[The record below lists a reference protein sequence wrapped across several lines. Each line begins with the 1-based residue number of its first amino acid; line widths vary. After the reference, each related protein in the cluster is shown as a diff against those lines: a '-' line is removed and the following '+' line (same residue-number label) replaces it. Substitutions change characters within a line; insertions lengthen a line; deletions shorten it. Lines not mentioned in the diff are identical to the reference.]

1 MTRFGILF
9 TLSFAVTS
17 LFAGEAIQLPE
28 PQKTGGKPFMEVL
41 AARKTNRRTRGVKP
55 TEQQLAD
62 LLWAANG
69 INREDGKRT
78 APSAMNR
85 QAVELAVLT
94 EDGFFTYDPKAN
106 QLIPVSCDDAVSEQ
120 RRNASAVVVM
130 YYKTDAQSRDNILSD
145 VGFVGQ
151 NLYLYCASQ
160 DWPTVFTGAL
170 DRKVYADALG
180 REESEILYAQ
190 RIGIPEGAD

>member
-1 MTRFGILF
+1 MTKWLLAFTVMFFILPD
-9 TLSFAVTS
+9 AV
-17 LFAGEAIQLPE
+17 AEPVALPA
-28 PQKTGGKPFMEVL
+28 PQTTGGMPLMEAL
-41 AARKTNRRTRGVKP
+41 SARKTNRRTRGVLP
-55 TEQQLAD
+55 TPQQLSD

-69 INREDGKRT
+69 VNRENGKRT

-94 EDGFFTYDPKAN
+94 EEGFFTYDPKAN
-106 QLIPVSCDDAVSEQ
+106 TLTAVACDEAIAGQ
-120 RRNASAVVVM
+120 RRGASAVVVM
-130 YYKTDAQSRDNILSD
+130 YYKAETQSRENILSD

-151 NLYLYCASQ
+151 NLYLICAAN

-170 DRKVYADALG
+170 DRKAYAEALG

-190 RIGIPEGAD
+190 RIGIPEGE

>member
-1 MTRFGILF
+1 MIRVGFLTALC
-9 TLSFAVTS
+9 LSVTS
-17 LFAGEAIQLPE
+17 LIAGEAIQLPE

-69 INREDGKRT
+69 VNRADGKRT

-106 QLIPVSCDDAVSEQ
+106 QLLPVECEEAVIGQ
-120 RRNASAVVVM
+120 RRGASAVVVM
-130 YYKTDAQSRDNILSD
+130 YYKTDAQSRENILSD

-160 DWPTVFTGAL
+160 NWPTVFTGAM
-170 DRKVYADALG
+170 DRAAYADALE
-180 REESEILYAQ
+180 RDESEILYAQ
-190 RIGIPEGAD
+190 RIGIPEDAD

>member
-1 MTRFGILF
+1 MTRAGLF
-9 TLSFAVTS
+9 LTVCVSITS
-17 LFAGEAIQLPE
+17 LIAGEAIQLPE
-28 PQKTGGKPFMEVL
+28 PQKTGGMPLMEVL
-41 AARKTNRRTRGVKP
+41 ANRKTNRRTRGIKP

-62 LLWAANG
+62 MLWAANG
-69 INREDGKRT
+69 VNRADGKRT

-94 EDGFFTYDPKAN
+94 EEGFFTYDPNAN
-106 QLIPVSCDDAVSEQ
+106 QLNPVDCGEAVSAQ
-120 RRNASAVVVM
+120 LRGASAVVVM
-130 YYKTDAQSRDNILSD
+130 YYKTDAQSRENILSD

-160 DWPTVFTGAL
+160 NWPTVFTGAL
-170 DRKVYADALG
+170 DRTAYAEALG

-190 RIGIPEGAD
+190 RIGIPKGTD